1 MGMAPRALTVLV
13 GLLVLPALAPAASA
27 VVETCMEFPFCGYAA
42 LTQEA
47 ANVAQRAE
55 EGAGEVVAEAVPD
68 SSDAMLLVGQGRA
81 FVRLASGVQ
90 GTCEGPSR
98 MVLEASAKPF
108 NLEPMV
114 TMSYGGAS
122 QQGSLLA
129 PCLMGQMRQ
138 PVKHDLQ
145 GSFDGAWTGSK
156 SFPAYTWSLQV
167 SAPLPDGTRSVHYQ
181 YLNVDGT
188 RHTFDG
194 VLAEYR

>member
-1 MGMAPRALTVLV
+1 MAPRTPTVLV
-13 GLLVLPALAPAASA
+13 GLLVLSTLAPAAVA
-27 VVETCMEFPFCGYAA
+27 QLETCTEFPVCGTEVLAE
-42 LTQEA
+42 EA
-47 ANVAQRAE
+47 AHVSQRAE

-68 SSDAMLLVGQGRA
+68 SSDSMLLVGQGQA

-90 GTCEGPSR
+90 GQCEGPSR
-98 MVLEASAKPF
+98 IVVEASAKPF

-114 TMSYGGAS
+114 TMAYGGAP

-129 PCLMGQMRQ
+129 PCLMGQLRQ

-167 SAPLPDGTRSVHYQ
+167 SAPLPDGTRTVHYEYQ
-181 YLNVDGT
+181 NVDGT

-194 VLAEYR
+194 VIAEYR